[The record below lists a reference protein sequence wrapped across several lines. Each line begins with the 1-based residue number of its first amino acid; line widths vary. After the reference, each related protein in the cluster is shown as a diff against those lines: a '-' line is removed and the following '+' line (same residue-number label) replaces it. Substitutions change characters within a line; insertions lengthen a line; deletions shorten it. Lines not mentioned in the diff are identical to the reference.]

1 MDAVATLPGLFL
13 SSFLSATLLPG
24 GSELILFAL
33 LARDPSL
40 LWPALLGATVANTLG
55 GLTSYLI
62 GGWLRRAAQP
72 ARETGWLRRFGA
84 PLLLLSWLPVI
95 GDALC
100 VGAGWLRVHVGA
112 AALCIGLGKF
122 ARYAVVAAAALA

>member
-1 MDAVATLPGLFL
+1 MDAVATLPALLL

-24 GSELILFAL
+24 GSEVILFAL
-33 LARDPSL
+33 LVRDPAM
-40 LWPALLGATVANTLG
+40 LWPALLGATAANTLG

-62 GGWLRRAAQP
+62 GGWLRCAAQP
-72 ARETGWLRRFGA
+72 PRETRWLRRFGA
-84 PLLLLSWLPVI
+84 PLLLLSWLPVL

-100 VGAGWLRVHVGA
+100 VAAGWLRVHAGA

-122 ARYAVVAAAALA
+122 ARYAFVAAAALA